1 MELERIIDLGY
12 ELGMTQER
20 YEITEAASFLKR
32 EKINSFLEIGTDR
45 GGTFLVWSKILE
57 KEDGVKISIDWAHGP
72 WGNNQYN
79 IEERDKTLKS
89 IGGNVKI
96 LNGDSHSEKIRDQLK
111 KVLNGNKVDFLFID
125 GDHSYTGVKLDY
137 YMYKDFVKT
146 GGWIGF
152 HDIKNT
158 EFHRKSGCYVD
169 LFWEEINIEK
179 VWFFADQVEYGGIGM
194 MKKLDD

>member
-96 LNGDSHSEKIRDQLK
+96 VAKVHGISVTYPEFSTTTQVNEWLWTDRSHSL
-111 KVLNGNKVDFLFID
+111 
-125 GDHSYTGVKLDY
+125 
-137 YMYKDFVKT
+137 
-146 GGWIGF
+146 
-152 HDIKNT
+152 
-158 EFHRKSGCYVD
+158 
-169 LFWEEINIEK
+169 INS
-179 VWFFADQVEYGGIGM
+179 
-194 MKKLDD
+194 L